1 MNSPIRFIK
10 RMVVFLIITF
20 LIGAFLGNSLLD
32 AFNTNPMLNGLIIF
46 VLFFGTVIVFRQVFT
61 LKPEI
66 SWVESYRRSQTKGL
80 TSSLKN
86 TNLVL
91 LAPMSSMLEEHKGR
105 PAMSSIAMRSLLDSL
120 NLRLD
125 ESREISRYM
134 IGLLVFLGLLGTF
147 WGLLITIDSIGS
159 VISSLGVNDDDASS
173 MFLSLKEGMKEPLNG
188 MGTAF
193 SSSLFG
199 LSGSLILGFLDLQA
213 SQAQNQFYND
223 VEEWLSSMSLISSSR
238 TTSSKSEKYQDE
250 GVPVYVQALL
260 EQTAESVD
268 ALQRTLGRGE
278 DDKKKIAD
286 NFTNLAEKMG
296 AVADQIKN
304 NQKMLQN
311 SSGGMDEA
319 TRDHIRNLDVSMNRL
334 IEETNQGNKQLISE
348 LRSEIKILAKTV
360 AVTVDSVSSRSRK
373 EATSLENNNKER
385 AKSKTISAK
394 RR

>member
-1 MNSPIRFIK
+1 MNSPIRFIQ
-10 RMVVFLIITF
+10 RMVVFIVVTSI
-20 LIGAFLGNSLLD
+20 IGAFLVHSLLD
-32 AFNTNPMLNGLIIF
+32 AFYTNPMLNGLIIF
-46 VLFFGTVIVFRQVFT
+46 VLFFGIVVIFRQVFT

-66 SWVESYRRSQTKGL
+66 SWVESYKRSQTKGL
-80 TSSLKN
+80 TSSVNNHK
-86 TNLVL
+86 LVL

-134 IGLLVFLGLLGTF
+134 ISLLVFLGLLGTF
-147 WGLLITIDSIGS
+147 WGLLITIGSVGS
-159 VISSLGVNDDDASS
+159 VISSLGINDDDATT
-173 MFLSLKEGMKEPLNG
+173 MFLTLKEGLKEPLNG

-223 VEEWLSSMSLISSSR
+223 VEEWLSSMSLISTSR
-238 TTSSKSEKYQDE
+238 ASTSKLLASEEE

-268 ALQRTLGRGE
+268 ALQRTMGRGE
-278 DDKKKIAD
+278 DERKNIAD
-286 NFTNLAEKMG
+286 NFANLAEKMG

-304 NQKMLQN
+304 NQKLLSN
-311 SSGGMDEA
+311 FSGGIDDA
-319 TRDHIRNLDVSMNRL
+319 TKDHIRNLDISMGRL
-334 IEETNQGNKQLISE
+334 IEESNQGNKQLIYE

-360 AVTVDSVSSRSRK
+360 AMALDTSVSGKKLSTSTKISEEKTRSK
-373 EATSLENNNKER
+373 P
-385 AKSKTISAK
+385 ISAK
-394 RR
+394 KE

>member
-1 MNSPIRFIK
+1 VNSPIRFIQ
-10 RMVVFLIITF
+10 RMVVFIVVTS
-20 LIGAFLGNSLLD
+20 LIGAFLVHSLLD
-32 AFNTNPMLNGLIIF
+32 AFYTNPMLNGLIIF
-46 VLFFGTVIVFRQVFT
+46 VLFFGIVVIFRQVFT

-66 SWVESYRRSQTKGL
+66 SWVESYKRSQTKGL
-80 TSSLKN
+80 TSSVNNHK
-86 TNLVL
+86 LVL

-134 IGLLVFLGLLGTF
+134 ISLLVFLGLLGTF
-147 WGLLITIDSIGS
+147 WGLLITIGSVGS
-159 VISSLGVNDDDASS
+159 VISSLGINDDDATT
-173 MFLSLKEGMKEPLNG
+173 MFLTLKEGLKEPLNG

-223 VEEWLSSMSLISSSR
+223 VEEWLSSMSLISTSR
-238 TTSSKSEKYQDE
+238 ASTSKLLASEEE

-268 ALQRTLGRGE
+268 ALQRTMGRGE
-278 DDKKKIAD
+278 DERKNIAD
-286 NFTNLAEKMG
+286 NFANLAEKMG

-304 NQKMLQN
+304 NQKLLSN
-311 SSGGMDEA
+311 FSGGIDDA
-319 TRDHIRNLDVSMNRL
+319 TKDHIRNLDISMGRL
-334 IEETNQGNKQLISE
+334 IEESKQGNKQLIYE

-360 AVTVDSVSSRSRK
+360 AMALDTSVSGKKLSTSTKISEEKTRSK
-373 EATSLENNNKER
+373 P
-385 AKSKTISAK
+385 ISAK
-394 RR
+394 KG

>member
-1 MNSPIRFIK
+1 VNSPIRFIQ
-10 RMVVFLIITF
+10 RMVVFIVVTS
-20 LIGAFLGNSLLD
+20 LIGAFLVHSLLD
-32 AFNTNPMLNGLIIF
+32 AFYTNPMLNGLIIF
-46 VLFFGTVIVFRQVFT
+46 VLFFGIVVIFRQVFT

-66 SWVESYRRSQTKGL
+66 SWVESYKRSQTKGL
-80 TSSLKN
+80 TSSVNNHK
-86 TNLVL
+86 LVL

-134 IGLLVFLGLLGTF
+134 ISLLVFLGLLGTF
-147 WGLLITIDSIGS
+147 WGLLITIGSVGS
-159 VISSLGVNDDDASS
+159 VISSLGINDDDATT
-173 MFLSLKEGMKEPLNG
+173 MFLTLKEGLKEPLNG

-223 VEEWLSSMSLISSSR
+223 VEEWLSSMSLISTSR
-238 TTSSKSEKYQDE
+238 ASTSKLLASEEE

-268 ALQRTLGRGE
+268 ALQRTMGRGE
-278 DDKKKIAD
+278 DERKNIAD
-286 NFTNLAEKMG
+286 NFANLAEKMG

-304 NQKMLQN
+304 NQKLLSN
-311 SSGGMDEA
+311 FSGGIDDA
-319 TRDHIRNLDVSMNRL
+319 TKDHIRNLDISMGRL
-334 IEETNQGNKQLISE
+334 IEESNQGNKQLIYE

-360 AVTVDSVSSRSRK
+360 AMALDTSVSGKKLSTSTKISEEKTRSK
-373 EATSLENNNKER
+373 P
-385 AKSKTISAK
+385 ISAK
-394 RR
+394 KE

>member
-1 MNSPIRFIK
+1 MNSPIRFIQ
-10 RMVVFLIITF
+10 RMVVFIVVTS
-20 LIGAFLGNSLLD
+20 LIGAFLVHSLLD
-32 AFNTNPMLNGLIIF
+32 AFYTNPMLNGLIIF
-46 VLFFGTVIVFRQVFT
+46 VLFFGIAVIFRQVFT

-66 SWVESYRRSQTKGL
+66 SWVESYKRSQTKGL
-80 TSSLKN
+80 TSSVNNHK
-86 TNLVL
+86 LVL

-134 IGLLVFLGLLGTF
+134 ISLLVFLGLLGTF
-147 WGLLITIDSIGS
+147 WGLLITIGSVGS
-159 VISSLGVNDDDASS
+159 VISSLGINDDDATT
-173 MFLSLKEGMKEPLNG
+173 MFLTLKEGLKEPLNG

-223 VEEWLSSMSLISSSR
+223 VEEWLSSMSLISTSR
-238 TTSSKSEKYQDE
+238 ASTSKLLASEEE

-268 ALQRTLGRGE
+268 ALQRTMGRGE
-278 DDKKKIAD
+278 DERKNIAD
-286 NFTNLAEKMG
+286 NFANLAEKMG

-304 NQKMLQN
+304 NQKLLSN
-311 SSGGMDEA
+311 FSGGIDDA
-319 TRDHIRNLDVSMNRL
+319 TKDHIRNLDISMGRL
-334 IEETNQGNKQLISE
+334 IEESKQGNKQLIYE

-360 AVTVDSVSSRSRK
+360 AMALDTSVSGKKLSTSTKISEEKTRSK
-373 EATSLENNNKER
+373 P
-385 AKSKTISAK
+385 ISAK
-394 RR
+394 KE

>member
-1 MNSPIRFIK
+1 MNSPIRFIQ
-10 RMVVFLIITF
+10 RMVVFIVVTS
-20 LIGAFLGNSLLD
+20 LIGAFLVHSLLD
-32 AFNTNPMLNGLIIF
+32 AFYTNPMLNGLIIF
-46 VLFFGTVIVFRQVFT
+46 VLFFGIVVIFRQVFT

-66 SWVESYRRSQTKGL
+66 SWVESYKRSQTKGL
-80 TSSLKN
+80 TSSVNNHK
-86 TNLVL
+86 LVL

-134 IGLLVFLGLLGTF
+134 ISLLVFLGLLGTF
-147 WGLLITIDSIGS
+147 WGLLITIGSVGS
-159 VISSLGVNDDDASS
+159 VISSLGINDDDATT
-173 MFLSLKEGMKEPLNG
+173 MFLTLKEGLKEPLNG

-223 VEEWLSSMSLISSSR
+223 VEEWLSSMSLISTSR
-238 TTSSKSEKYQDE
+238 ASTSKLLASEEE

-268 ALQRTLGRGE
+268 ALQRTMGRGE
-278 DDKKKIAD
+278 DERKNIAD
-286 NFTNLAEKMG
+286 NFANLAEKMG

-304 NQKMLQN
+304 NQKLLSN
-311 SSGGMDEA
+311 FSGGIDDA
-319 TRDHIRNLDVSMNRL
+319 TKDHIRNLDISMGRL
-334 IEETNQGNKQLISE
+334 IEESKQGNKQLIYE

-360 AVTVDSVSSRSRK
+360 AMALDTSVSGKKLSTSTKISEEKTRSK
-373 EATSLENNNKER
+373 P
-385 AKSKTISAK
+385 ISAK
-394 RR
+394 KE

>member
-1 MNSPIRFIK
+1 MNSPIRFIQ
-10 RMVVFLIITF
+10 RMVVFIVVTS
-20 LIGAFLGNSLLD
+20 LIGAFLVHSLLD
-32 AFNTNPMLNGLIIF
+32 AFYTNPMLNGLIIF
-46 VLFFGTVIVFRQVFT
+46 VLFFGIVVIFRQVFT

-66 SWVESYRRSQTKGL
+66 SWVESYKRSQTKGL
-80 TSSLKN
+80 TSSVNNHK
-86 TNLVL
+86 LVL

-134 IGLLVFLGLLGTF
+134 ISLLVFLGLLGTF
-147 WGLLITIDSIGS
+147 WGLLITIGSVGS
-159 VISSLGVNDDDASS
+159 VISSLGINDDDATT
-173 MFLSLKEGMKEPLNG
+173 MFLTLKEGLKEPLNG

-223 VEEWLSSMSLISSSR
+223 VEEWLSSMSLISTSR
-238 TTSSKSEKYQDE
+238 ASTSKLLASEEE

-268 ALQRTLGRGE
+268 ALQRTMGRGE
-278 DDKKKIAD
+278 DERKNIAD
-286 NFTNLAEKMG
+286 NFANLAEKMG

-304 NQKMLQN
+304 NQKLLSN
-311 SSGGMDEA
+311 FSGGIDDA
-319 TRDHIRNLDVSMNRL
+319 TKDHIRNLDISMGRL
-334 IEETNQGNKQLISE
+334 IEESKQGNKQLIYE

-360 AVTVDSVSSRSRK
+360 AMALDTSVSGKKLSTSTKISEEKTRSK
-373 EATSLENNNKER
+373 P
-385 AKSKTISAK
+385 ISAK
-394 RR
+394 KG

>member
-1 MNSPIRFIK
+1 MNSPVRFIK

-32 AFNTNPMLNGLIIF
+32 AFKTNPMLNGLIIF
-46 VLFFGTVIVFRQVFT
+46 VLLFGTVIVFRQVFT

-86 TNLVL
+86 THLVL

-334 IEETNQGNKQLISE
+334 IEETNQGNKQLIYE

-360 AVTVDSVSSRSRK
+360 AVAVDSVSSSSRK

>member
-1 MNSPIRFIK
+1 MNSPIRFIQ
-10 RMVVFLIITF
+10 RMAVFVVVTMIIGFFLVNQ
-20 LIGAFLGNSLLD
+20 LLEAF
-32 AFNTNPMLNGLIIF
+32 FTNPMLNGLILF
-46 VLFFGTVIVFRQVFT
+46 VLVIGIIIIFRRVFI

-66 SWVESYRRSQTKGL
+66 SWIESYKRSRTKGL
-80 TSSLKN
+80 SSTLKN
-86 TNLVL
+86 EKLIL
-91 LAPMSSMLEEHKGR
+91 LASISSMLEEHKGR

-147 WGLLITIDSIGS
+147 WGLLITIDSVGS
-159 VISSLGVNDDDASS
+159 VISSLGINDDDAST
-173 MFLSLKEGMKEPLNG
+173 MFLSLKEGLKEPLNG

-223 VEEWLSSMSLISSSR
+223 VEEWLSSMSLITTSR
-238 TTSSKSEKYQDE
+238 TVGSGSVAQEDE

-260 EQTAESVD
+260 EQSAESID
-268 ALQRTLGRGE
+268 ALQRTIGRGE
-278 DDKKKIAD
+278 DERKNFSD
-286 NFTNLAEKMG
+286 NFTILAEKMS

-304 NQKMLQN
+304 NQKIMQN

-319 TRDHIRNLDVSMNRL
+319 TKDHIRNLDISMARL
-334 IEETNQGNKQLISE
+334 IEEISQGNKRLTSD
-348 LRSEIKILAKTV
+348 LRAEIKILAKTF
-360 AVTVDSVSSRSRK
+360 AVTMDKVSSGS
-373 EATSLENNNKER
+373 NKNLSNVQANE
-385 AKSKTISAK
+385 KSKNKNISTK
-394 RR
+394 KG

>member
-1 MNSPIRFIK
+1 MNSPIRFIQ
-10 RMVVFLIITF
+10 RMVVFIVVTS
-20 LIGAFLGNSLLD
+20 LIGAFLVHSLLD
-32 AFNTNPMLNGLIIF
+32 AFYTNPMLNGLIIF
-46 VLFFGTVIVFRQVFT
+46 VLFFGIVVIFRQVFT

-66 SWVESYRRSQTKGL
+66 SWVESYKRSQTKGL
-80 TSSLKN
+80 TSSVNNHK
-86 TNLVL
+86 LVL

-134 IGLLVFLGLLGTF
+134 ISLLVFLGLLGTF
-147 WGLLITIDSIGS
+147 WGLLITIGSVGS
-159 VISSLGVNDDDASS
+159 VISSLGINDDDATT
-173 MFLSLKEGMKEPLNG
+173 MFLTLKEGLKEPLNG

-223 VEEWLSSMSLISSSR
+223 VEEWLSSMSLISTSR
-238 TTSSKSEKYQDE
+238 ASTSKLLASEEE

-278 DDKKKIAD
+278 DERKQFAD
-286 NFTNLAEKMG
+286 NFANLAEKMG

-304 NQKMLQN
+304 NQKLLSN
-311 SSGGMDEA
+311 FSGGIDDA
-319 TRDHIRNLDVSMNRL
+319 TKDHIRNLDVSMGRL
-334 IEETNQGNKQLISE
+334 IEESNQGNKQLIYE

-360 AVTVDSVSSRSRK
+360 AMALDTSVSGKKLSTSTKISEEKTRSK
-373 EATSLENNNKER
+373 P
-385 AKSKTISAK
+385 ISAK
-394 RR
+394 KG

>member
-1 MNSPIRFIK
+1 MNSPIRFIQ
-10 RMVVFLIITF
+10 RMVVFIVVTS
-20 LIGAFLGNSLLD
+20 LIGAFLVHSLLD
-32 AFNTNPMLNGLIIF
+32 AFYTNPMLNGLIIF
-46 VLFFGTVIVFRQVFT
+46 VLFFGIVLVFRQVFT

-66 SWVESYRRSQTKGL
+66 SWVESYKRSQTKGL
-80 TSSLKN
+80 TSSVNNHK
-86 TNLVL
+86 LVL

-134 IGLLVFLGLLGTF
+134 ISLLVFLGLLGTF
-147 WGLLITIDSIGS
+147 WGLLITIGSVGS
-159 VISSLGVNDDDASS
+159 VISSLGINDDDATT
-173 MFLSLKEGMKEPLNG
+173 MFLTLKEGLKEPLNG

-223 VEEWLSSMSLISSSR
+223 VEEWLSSMSLISTSR
-238 TTSSKSEKYQDE
+238 ASTSKLLASEEE

-278 DDKKKIAD
+278 DERKQVAD
-286 NFTNLAEKMG
+286 NFSNLAEKMG

-304 NQKMLQN
+304 NQKLLSN
-311 SSGGMDEA
+311 FSGGIDDA
-319 TRDHIRNLDVSMNRL
+319 TKDHIRNLDVSMGRL
-334 IEETNQGNKQLISE
+334 IEESNQGNKQLIYE

-360 AVTVDSVSSRSRK
+360 AMALDTSVSGKKLSTSTKISEAKTRSK
-373 EATSLENNNKER
+373 P
-385 AKSKTISAK
+385 ISAK
-394 RR
+394 KG

>member
-1 MNSPIRFIK
+1 MNSPIRFIQ
-10 RMVVFLIITF
+10 RMVVFIVVTS
-20 LIGAFLGNSLLD
+20 LIGAFLVHSLLD
-32 AFNTNPMLNGLIIF
+32 AFYTNPMLNGLIIF
-46 VLFFGTVIVFRQVFT
+46 VLFFGIVVIFRQVFT

-66 SWVESYRRSQTKGL
+66 SWVESYKRSQTKGL
-80 TSSLKN
+80 TSSVNNQK
-86 TNLVL
+86 LVL

-134 IGLLVFLGLLGTF
+134 ISLLVFLGLLGTF
-147 WGLLITIDSIGS
+147 WGLLITIGSVGS
-159 VISSLGVNDDDASS
+159 VISSLGINDDDATT
-173 MFLSLKEGMKEPLNG
+173 MFLTLKEGLKEPLNG

-223 VEEWLSSMSLISSSR
+223 VEEWLSSMSLISTSR
-238 TTSSKSEKYQDE
+238 ASTSKLLASEEE

-268 ALQRTLGRGE
+268 ALQRTMGRGE
-278 DDKKKIAD
+278 DERKNIAD
-286 NFTNLAEKMG
+286 NFANLAEKMG

-304 NQKMLQN
+304 NQKLLSN
-311 SSGGMDEA
+311 FSGGIDDA
-319 TRDHIRNLDVSMNRL
+319 TKDHIRNLDISMGRL
-334 IEETNQGNKQLISE
+334 IEESNQGNKQLIYE

-360 AVTVDSVSSRSRK
+360 AMALDTSVSGKKLSTSTKISEEKTRSK
-373 EATSLENNNKER
+373 P
-385 AKSKTISAK
+385 ISAK
-394 RR
+394 KE

>member
-1 MNSPIRFIK
+1 MNSPIRFIQ
-10 RMVVFLIITF
+10 RMVVFIVVTS
-20 LIGAFLGNSLLD
+20 LIGAFLVHSLLD
-32 AFNTNPMLNGLIIF
+32 AFYTNPMLNGLIIF
-46 VLFFGTVIVFRQVFT
+46 VLFFGIVVIFRQVFT

-66 SWVESYRRSQTKGL
+66 SWVESYKRSQTKGL
-80 TSSLKN
+80 TSSVNNHK
-86 TNLVL
+86 LVL

-134 IGLLVFLGLLGTF
+134 ISLLVFLGLLGTF
-147 WGLLITIDSIGS
+147 WGLLITIGSVGS
-159 VISSLGVNDDDASS
+159 VISSLGINDDDATT
-173 MFLSLKEGMKEPLNG
+173 MFLTLKEGLKEPLNG

-223 VEEWLSSMSLISSSR
+223 VEEWLSSMSLISTSR
-238 TTSSKSEKYQDE
+238 ASTSKLLASEEE

-268 ALQRTLGRGE
+268 ALQRTMGRGE
-278 DDKKKIAD
+278 DERKNIAD
-286 NFTNLAEKMG
+286 NFANLAEKMG

-304 NQKMLQN
+304 NQKLLSN
-311 SSGGMDEA
+311 FSGGIDDA
-319 TRDHIRNLDVSMNRL
+319 TKDHIRNLDVSMGRL
-334 IEETNQGNKQLISE
+334 IEESSQGNKQLIYE

-360 AVTVDSVSSRSRK
+360 AMALDTSVSGKKLSTSTKISEEKTRSK
-373 EATSLENNNKER
+373 P
-385 AKSKTISAK
+385 ISAK
-394 RR
+394 KE

>member
-1 MNSPIRFIK
+1 MNSPIRFIQ
-10 RMVVFLIITF
+10 RMVVFIVVTS
-20 LIGAFLGNSLLD
+20 LIGAFLVHSLLD
-32 AFNTNPMLNGLIIF
+32 AFYTNPMLNGLIIF
-46 VLFFGTVIVFRQVFT
+46 VLFFGIVVIFRQVFT

-66 SWVESYRRSQTKGL
+66 SWVESYKRSQTKGL
-80 TSSLKN
+80 TSSVNNHK
-86 TNLVL
+86 LVL

-134 IGLLVFLGLLGTF
+134 ISLLVFLGLLGTF
-147 WGLLITIDSIGS
+147 WGLLITIGSVGS
-159 VISSLGVNDDDASS
+159 VISSLGINDDDATT
-173 MFLSLKEGMKEPLNG
+173 MFLTLKEGLKEPLNG

-223 VEEWLSSMSLISSSR
+223 VEEWLSSMSLISTSR
-238 TTSSKSEKYQDE
+238 ASTSKLLASEEE

-268 ALQRTLGRGE
+268 ALQRTMGRGE
-278 DDKKKIAD
+278 DERKNVAD
-286 NFTNLAEKMG
+286 NFSNLAEKMG

-304 NQKMLQN
+304 NQKLLSN
-311 SSGGMDEA
+311 FSGGIDDA
-319 TRDHIRNLDVSMNRL
+319 TKDHIRNLDVSMGRL
-334 IEETNQGNKQLISE
+334 IVESNQGNKQLIYE

-360 AVTVDSVSSRSRK
+360 AMALDTSVSGKKLSTSTKISEEKTRSK
-373 EATSLENNNKER
+373 P
-385 AKSKTISAK
+385 ISAK
-394 RR
+394 KG

>member
-1 MNSPIRFIK
+1 MNSPIRFIQ
-10 RMVVFLIITF
+10 RMVVFIVVTS
-20 LIGAFLGNSLLD
+20 LIGAFLVHSLLD
-32 AFNTNPMLNGLIIF
+32 AFYTNPMLNGLIIF
-46 VLFFGTVIVFRQVFT
+46 VLFFGIVVIFRQVFT

-66 SWVESYRRSQTKGL
+66 SWVESYKRSQTKGL
-80 TSSLKN
+80 TSSVNNHK
-86 TNLVL
+86 LVL

-134 IGLLVFLGLLGTF
+134 ISLLVFLGLLGTF
-147 WGLLITIDSIGS
+147 WGLLITIGSVGS
-159 VISSLGVNDDDASS
+159 VISSLGINDDDATT
-173 MFLSLKEGMKEPLNG
+173 MFLTLKEGLKEPLNG

-223 VEEWLSSMSLISSSR
+223 VEEWLSSMSLISTSR
-238 TTSSKSEKYQDE
+238 ASTSKLLASEEE

-268 ALQRTLGRGE
+268 ALQRTMGRGE
-278 DDKKKIAD
+278 DERKNVAD
-286 NFTNLAEKMG
+286 NFANLAEKMG

-304 NQKMLQN
+304 NQKLLSN
-311 SSGGMDEA
+311 FSGGIDDA
-319 TRDHIRNLDVSMNRL
+319 TKDHIRNLDISMGRL
-334 IEETNQGNKQLISE
+334 IEESNQGNKQLIYE

-360 AVTVDSVSSRSRK
+360 AMALDTSVSGKKLSTSTKISEEKTRSK
-373 EATSLENNNKER
+373 P
-385 AKSKTISAK
+385 ISAK
-394 RR
+394 KE

>member
-1 MNSPIRFIK
+1 MNSPIRFIQ
-10 RMVVFLIITF
+10 RMVVFIVVTS
-20 LIGAFLGNSLLD
+20 LIGAFLVHSLLD
-32 AFNTNPMLNGLIIF
+32 AFYTNPMLNGLIIF
-46 VLFFGTVIVFRQVFT
+46 VLFFGIVVIFRQVFT

-66 SWVESYRRSQTKGL
+66 SWVESYKRSQTKGL
-80 TSSLKN
+80 TSSVNNHK
-86 TNLVL
+86 LVL

-134 IGLLVFLGLLGTF
+134 ISLLVFLGLLGTF
-147 WGLLITIDSIGS
+147 WGLLITIGSVGS
-159 VISSLGVNDDDASS
+159 VISSLGINDDDATT
-173 MFLSLKEGMKEPLNG
+173 MFLTLKEGLKEPLNG

-223 VEEWLSSMSLISSSR
+223 VEEWLSSMSLISTSR
-238 TTSSKSEKYQDE
+238 ASTSKLLASEEE

-268 ALQRTLGRGE
+268 ALQRTMGRGE
-278 DDKKKIAD
+278 DERKNIAD
-286 NFTNLAEKMG
+286 NFANLAEKMG

-304 NQKMLQN
+304 NQKLLSN
-311 SSGGMDEA
+311 FSGGIDDA
-319 TRDHIRNLDVSMNRL
+319 TKDHIRNLDISMGRL
-334 IEETNQGNKQLISE
+334 IEESNQGNKQLIYE

-360 AVTVDSVSSRSRK
+360 AMALDTSVSGKKLSTSTKISEEKTRSK
-373 EATSLENNNKER
+373 P
-385 AKSKTISAK
+385 ISAK
-394 RR
+394 KE

>member
-1 MNSPIRFIK
+1 MNSPIRFIQ
-10 RMVVFLIITF
+10 RMVVFIVVTS
-20 LIGAFLGNSLLD
+20 LIGAFLVHSLLD
-32 AFNTNPMLNGLIIF
+32 AFYTNPMLNGLIIF
-46 VLFFGTVIVFRQVFT
+46 VLFFGIAVIFRQVFT

-66 SWVESYRRSQTKGL
+66 SWVESYKRSQTKGL
-80 TSSLKN
+80 TSSVNNHK
-86 TNLVL
+86 LVL

-134 IGLLVFLGLLGTF
+134 ISLLVFLGLLGTF
-147 WGLLITIDSIGS
+147 WGLLITIGSVGS
-159 VISSLGVNDDDASS
+159 VISSLGINDDDATT
-173 MFLSLKEGMKEPLNG
+173 MFLTLKEGLKEPLNG

-223 VEEWLSSMSLISSSR
+223 VEEWLSSMSLISTSR
-238 TTSSKSEKYQDE
+238 ASTSKLLASEEE

-268 ALQRTLGRGE
+268 ALQRTMGRGE
-278 DDKKKIAD
+278 DERKNIAD
-286 NFTNLAEKMG
+286 NFANLAEKMG

-304 NQKMLQN
+304 NQKLLSN
-311 SSGGMDEA
+311 FSGGIDDA
-319 TRDHIRNLDVSMNRL
+319 TKDHIRNLDISMGRL
-334 IEETNQGNKQLISE
+334 IEESNQGNKQLIYE

-360 AVTVDSVSSRSRK
+360 AMALDTSVSGKKLSTSTKISEEKTRSK
-373 EATSLENNNKER
+373 P
-385 AKSKTISAK
+385 ISAK
-394 RR
+394 KE

>member
-1 MNSPIRFIK
+1 MNSPIRFIQ
-10 RMVVFLIITF
+10 RMVVFIVVTS
-20 LIGAFLGNSLLD
+20 LIGAFLVHSLLD
-32 AFNTNPMLNGLIIF
+32 AFYTNPMLNGLIIF
-46 VLFFGTVIVFRQVFT
+46 VLFFGIVVIFRQVFT

-66 SWVESYRRSQTKGL
+66 SWVESYKRSQTKGL
-80 TSSLKN
+80 TSSVNNHK
-86 TNLVL
+86 LVL

-134 IGLLVFLGLLGTF
+134 ISLLVFLGLLGTF
-147 WGLLITIDSIGS
+147 WGLLITIGSVGS
-159 VISSLGVNDDDASS
+159 VISSLGINDDDATT
-173 MFLSLKEGMKEPLNG
+173 MFLTLKEGLKEPLNG

-223 VEEWLSSMSLISSSR
+223 VEEWLSSMSLISTSR
-238 TTSSKSEKYQDE
+238 ASTSKLLASEEE

-278 DDKKKIAD
+278 DERKNIAD
-286 NFTNLAEKMG
+286 NFANLAEKMG

-304 NQKMLQN
+304 NQKLLSN
-311 SSGGMDEA
+311 FSGGIDDA
-319 TRDHIRNLDVSMNRL
+319 TKDHIRNLDISMGRL
-334 IEETNQGNKQLISE
+334 IEESKQGNKQLIYE

-360 AVTVDSVSSRSRK
+360 AMALDTSVSGKKLSTSTKISEEKTRSK
-373 EATSLENNNKER
+373 P
-385 AKSKTISAK
+385 ISAK
-394 RR
+394 KE

>member
-1 MNSPIRFIK
+1 MNSPIRFIQ
-10 RMVVFLIITF
+10 RMVVFIVVTS
-20 LIGAFLGNSLLD
+20 LIGAFLVHSLLD
-32 AFNTNPMLNGLIIF
+32 AFYTNPMLNGLIIF
-46 VLFFGTVIVFRQVFT
+46 VLFFGIVVIFRQVFT

-66 SWVESYRRSQTKGL
+66 SWVESYKRSQTKGL
-80 TSSLKN
+80 TSSVNNHK
-86 TNLVL
+86 LVL

-134 IGLLVFLGLLGTF
+134 ISLLVFLGLLGTF
-147 WGLLITIDSIGS
+147 WGLLITIGSVGS
-159 VISSLGVNDDDASS
+159 VISSLGINDDDATT
-173 MFLSLKEGMKEPLNG
+173 MFLTLKEGLKEPLNG

-223 VEEWLSSMSLISSSR
+223 VEEWLSSMSLISTSR
-238 TTSSKSEKYQDE
+238 ASTSKLLASEEE

-278 DDKKKIAD
+278 DERKQFAD
-286 NFTNLAEKMG
+286 NFANLAEKMG

-304 NQKMLQN
+304 NQKLLSN
-311 SSGGMDEA
+311 FSGGIDDA
-319 TRDHIRNLDVSMNRL
+319 TKDHIRNLDVSMGRL
-334 IEETNQGNKQLISE
+334 IEESSQGNKQLIYE

-360 AVTVDSVSSRSRK
+360 AMALDTSVSGKKLSTSTKISEEKTRSK
-373 EATSLENNNKER
+373 P
-385 AKSKTISAK
+385 ISAK
-394 RR
+394 KE

>member
-1 MNSPIRFIK
+1 MNSPIRFIQ
-10 RMVVFLIITF
+10 RMVVFIVVTS
-20 LIGAFLGNSLLD
+20 LIGAFLVHSLLD
-32 AFNTNPMLNGLIIF
+32 AFYTNPMLNGLIIF
-46 VLFFGTVIVFRQVFT
+46 VLFFGIVVIFRQVFT

-66 SWVESYRRSQTKGL
+66 SWVESYKRSQTKGL
-80 TSSLKN
+80 TSSVNNHK
-86 TNLVL
+86 LVL

-134 IGLLVFLGLLGTF
+134 ISLLVFLGLLGTF
-147 WGLLITIDSIGS
+147 WGLLITIGSVGS
-159 VISSLGVNDDDASS
+159 VISSLGINDDDATT
-173 MFLSLKEGMKEPLNG
+173 MFLTLKEGLKEPLNG

-223 VEEWLSSMSLISSSR
+223 VEEWLSSMSLISTSR
-238 TTSSKSEKYQDE
+238 ASTSKLLASEEE

-268 ALQRTLGRGE
+268 ALQRTMGRGE
-278 DDKKKIAD
+278 DERKNIAD
-286 NFTNLAEKMG
+286 NFANLAEKMG

-304 NQKMLQN
+304 NQKLLSN
-311 SSGGMDEA
+311 FSGGIDDA
-319 TRDHIRNLDVSMNRL
+319 TKDHIRNLDVSMGRL
-334 IEETNQGNKQLISE
+334 IEESKQGNKQLIYE

-360 AVTVDSVSSRSRK
+360 AMALDTSVSGKKLSTSTKISEEKTRSK
-373 EATSLENNNKER
+373 P
-385 AKSKTISAK
+385 ISAK
-394 RR
+394 KG